1 MDLISR
7 NSHSHPL
14 EISAIQV
21 APDMG
26 RVGITFCP
34 GKQQADAMSG
44 RWARDLDTDLD
55 TIENWGAVAVVTL
68 IETREMASLGVT
80 SLGDGV
86 TSRNMSWYH
95 LPIPDV
101 TAPNSDFEKLWLIA
115 GAELRDILSA
125 GFDVVVHCKGGL
137 GRAGTIAAQLLI
149 ELGWS
154 SKEAIIE
161 VRRVR
166 PGAIETSDQ
175 KRHLQTIATIGQTK
189 SSSPASLEDKCLG
202 SLIGL
207 AVGDAIGTTIE
218 FKPRDTYP
226 KLTNMIG
233 GGPFKLQPG
242 EWTDDTAMALAL
254 TDSLIQQ
261 GQLDQ
266 ADLMQR
272 FVAWWRHGEYS
283 CTGSCFDIGIT
294 TSTALAKFE
303 VTGNPLSGSQDPYSA
318 GNGALMRLAPI
329 VLHWFGTNSED
340 PAELAE
346 LARHQGEVTH
356 AAATSLEAC
365 AAFADILRI
374 AVTASNKA
382 AVFSHAANMKFGS
395 EVNHILAGSW
405 RGKHR
410 RDIQSSGFVLHSLE
424 AALWCFA
431 RTSNFRDAVLLA
443 ANLGDDADTTAAI
456 TGQLAGA
463 YYGLEQIPPEWRK
476 CLAWSDKIEAMGRA
490 LVAGEQSA

>member
-1 MDLISR
+1 
-7 NSHSHPL
+7 
-14 EISAIQV
+14 
-21 APDMG
+21 MG

-34 GKQQADAMSG
+34 GKYQADAMSG
-44 RWARDLDTDLD
+44 SWVRDLNTDLD
-55 TIENWGAVAVVTL
+55 VIEDWGAAAVVTL
-68 IETREMASLGVT
+68 IETQEIVVLGVT
-80 SLGDGV
+80 SISDAV

-101 TAPNSDFEKLWLIA
+101 TAPNFKFEKQWLVL
-115 GAELRDILSA
+115 GAELRDLLSA
-125 GFDVVVHCKGGL
+125 GFDVLVHCKGGL
-137 GRAGTIAAQLLI
+137 GRAGMIAARLLI
-149 ELGWS
+149 ELGW
-154 SKEAIIE
+154 KPEAAISE
-161 VRRVR
+161 VRKVR

-175 KRHLQTIATIGQTK
+175 ERHLQTVERIAPIQ
-189 SSSPASLEDKCLG
+189 SSSPASFGDKCLG
-202 SLIGL
+202 ALIGL
-207 AVGDAIGTTIE
+207 AVGDAIGTTVE
-218 FKPRDTYP
+218 FKSRDTYP

-266 ADLMQR
+266 TDLMQR
-272 FVAWWRHGEYS
+272 FVAWWRQGDYS

-294 TSTALAKFE
+294 TSNALEQFE
-303 VTGNPLSGSQDPYSA
+303 TTGDPHSGSDDPFSA
-318 GNGALMRLAPI
+318 GNGALMRLAPV
-329 VLHWFGTNSED
+329 VLHWFGTNSDD

-346 LARHQGEVTH
+346 LARQQGAVTH
-356 AAATSLEAC
+356 AATTSLEAC
-365 AAFADILRI
+365 AAYAEIMRF
-374 AVTASNKA
+374 AVTAPHKN
-382 AVFSHAANMKFGS
+382 AVLDHAGNLKFGP

-463 YYGLEQIPPEWRK
+463 YYGREQIPEEWRAT
-476 CLAWSDKIEAMGRA
+476 LAWSDKIEAMGRA
-490 LVAGEQSA
+490 LLAGRDAVLTLPCQWPLDIQMRSYD

>member
-1 MDLISR
+1 
-7 NSHSHPL
+7 
-14 EISAIQV
+14 
-21 APDMG
+21 
-26 RVGITFCP
+26 
-34 GKQQADAMSG
+34 MSG
-44 RWARDLDTDLD
+44 SWDRDLDTDLD
-55 TIENWGAVAVVTL
+55 TIEYWGAVAVVSL
-68 IETREMASLGVT
+68 VETQEMKSLGVT

-115 GAELRDILSA
+115 GAELRDLLRA
-125 GFDVVVHCKGGL
+125 GFDVLVHCKGGL
-137 GRAGTIAAQLLI
+137 GRAGTIVARLLI

-154 SKEAIIE
+154 STEAIAE

-175 KRHLQTIATIGQTK
+175 ERHLQAVRTIAPIQ
-189 SSSPASLEDKCLG
+189 SSSPASVEDKCLG
-202 SLIGL
+202 ALIGL
-207 AVGDAIGTTIE
+207 AVGDAIGTTVE
-218 FKPRDTYP
+218 FKPRDTFP
-226 KLTNMIG
+226 KLTHMIG

-254 TDSLIQQ
+254 ADSLINQ
-261 GQLDQ
+261 GKLDPS
-266 ADLMQR
+266 DLMQR

-294 TSTALAKFE
+294 TSTALDKFE
-303 VTGNPLSGSQDPYSA
+303 ATGDPRSGSHDPYSA
-318 GNGALMRLAPI
+318 GNGALMRLAPV
-329 VLHWFGTNSED
+329 VLHWFGTGSED
-340 PAELAE
+340 PEELAE
-346 LARHQGEVTH
+346 LARQQGAVTH

-365 AAFADILRI
+365 AAFADILRV
-374 AVTASNKA
+374 AVTAPNKE
-382 AVFSHAANMKFGS
+382 AVFKHAANLSFCP
-395 EVNHILAGSW
+395 EVNNILAGSW

-463 YYGLEQIPPEWRK
+463 YYGLEQIPSEWRK
-476 CLAWSDKIEAMGRA
+476 MLAWSNKIETMGQA
-490 LVAGEQSA
+490 LLAKQPGKVT